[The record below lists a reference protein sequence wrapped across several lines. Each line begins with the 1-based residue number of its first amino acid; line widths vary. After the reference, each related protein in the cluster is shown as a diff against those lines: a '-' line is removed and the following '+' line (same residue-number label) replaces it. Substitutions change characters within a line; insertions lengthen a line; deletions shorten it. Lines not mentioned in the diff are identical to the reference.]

1 MTPTPPATALPA
13 SPEAPAALPN
23 HPAPLALPDGHA
35 NGKGPVPPSRPPA
48 PAARRRSPWLW
59 LWIALAVLVVLAA
72 VFYLTRP
79 KADAPGKGKG
89 KGAHA
94 LVMPVIGATAV
105 QGDIGV
111 YETGLG
117 TVTPLTTVTLQAR
130 VTGQLMKINFTEGQF
145 VKKGD
150 LLIEIDE
157 RPFQVALDQAQGQL
171 LHDQALL
178 DNAKIDL
185 QRYQTLWA
193 QDSIPQQTLA
203 TQQALVT
210 QDEGTVKTD
219 QGAVDNAKLN
229 IAYCRVASPIDGRVG
244 LRLVD
249 EGNMVS
255 ANATSLLVI
264 NQITPITVVFTLAED
279 AVPAVMQKLNAGTK
293 LAVDAFDRAQAHR
306 LAEGSLLTV
315 DNQID
320 PTTGT
325 LRMKA
330 IFANTDGQLFPNQ
343 FVNARLLV
351 EMKHGVIL
359 VPQEAIQRGTQN
371 ATYVYVVQNPSD
383 AKNQTVAMRQVEIG
397 TVEGDQAEVTKG
409 IAAGEVVVID
419 GVDKLQEGGK
429 VSLQLRK

>member
-1 MTPTPPATALPA
+1 MTPTPPASALPA
-13 SPEAPAALPN
+13 HPEAPAALPN

-35 NGKGPVPPSRPPA
+35 NGIGALPPRPPA
-48 PAARRRSPWLW
+48 DQPPVARRRVPW
-59 LWIALAVLVVLAA
+59 LWIALAVLVILGT
-72 VFYLTRP
+72 VFFLTRP
-79 KADAPGKGKG
+79 KTDAAGKGKG

-111 YETGLG
+111 YEKGLG

-130 VTGQLMKINFTEGQF
+130 VTGQLMKIYFTEGQF
-145 VKKGD
+145 VKAGD

-171 LHDQALL
+171 VHDQALL

-210 QDEGTVKTD
+210 QDEGTVTTD

-229 IAYCRVASPIDGRVG
+229 IAYCRVAAPIDGRVG

-249 EGNMVS
+249 AGNMVS

-293 LAVDAFDRAQAHR
+293 LAVDAYDRAQDR
-306 LAEGSLLTV
+306 KLAEGSLLTV

-320 PTTGT
+320 PATGT

-330 IFANTDGQLFPNQ
+330 IFANADGQLFPNQ
-343 FVNARLLV
+343 FVNARLLI
-351 EMKHGVIL
+351 EMKQGVIL

-371 ATYVYVVQNPSD
+371 ATYVYVVQNAAD
-383 AKNQTVAMRQVEIG
+383 AKNQTVTMRQVEVG
-397 TVEGDQAEVTKG
+397 TVEGDQAEITKG